1 MNLVDASGQSL
12 TTRWLHGQAI
22 AMQPKLVSIYDQRAR
37 AYVKMERLDKALD
50 DVTNIV
56 RLEPGNALV
65 CGRAPLVVAHIRFST
80 SLAFLHRA
88 TSELAESCGN
98 RATRKAH

>member
-1 MNLVDASGQSL
+1 
-12 TTRWLHGQAI
+12 
-22 AMQPKLVSIYDQRAR
+22 MQPKLVSIYDQRAR

-65 CGRAPLVVAHIRFST
+65 CRRT
-80 SLAFLHRA
+80 SLDGLRF
-88 TSELAESCGN
+88 GV
-98 RATRKAH
+98 